1 MPGLMRGPNKD
12 ERREMDNKH
21 PQGGGRPCCFFQSL
35 VKPPVW
41 LNLQDQRGD
50 DIQTQGERQGRV
62 FIWEDVCLKIFL
74 TFL

>member
-21 PQGGGRPCCFFQSL
+21 PQGGGRPCCLFF
-35 VKPPVW
+35 KVW

-50 DIQTQGERQGRV
+50 DIQTQGECQGRV

>member
-1 MPGLMRGPNKD
+1 MKEGKWTTSTHKG
-12 ERREMDNKH
+12 EVVH
-21 PQGGGRPCCFFQSL
+21 VVFF
-35 VKPPVW
+35 KVW

-50 DIQTQGERQGRV
+50 DIQTQGERQGLV

>member
-1 MPGLMRGPNKD
+1 MPGLMRGSDKD

-21 PQGGGRPCCFFQSL
+21 PQGGGRPFCFF
-35 VKPPVW
+35 KVW